1 MIKRVLALI
10 AIVLLVGM
18 YAVTI
23 VFALIDN
30 PNTLNLLG
38 ASIGASVVIPVLLW
52 VAILFFKGREENK
65 KRLEDK

>member
-10 AIVLLVGM
+10 GIVLLVGL
-18 YAVTI
+18 YAITL

-30 PNTLNLLG
+30 PNTMYLLG
-38 ASIGASVVIPVLLW
+38 ASIGATVVIPVLLW

-65 KRLEDK
+65 KNSH